1 MAEINQDIELDFL
14 EKRSI
19 RLQKAILQMKV
30 DISSAKA
37 RVDDI
42 EHLLQMASKEYDEI
56 SGKILRIRAGLEEAG
71 KSA

>member
-1 MAEINQDIELDFL
+1 
-14 EKRSI
+14 
-19 RLQKAILQMKV
+19 MKV